1 MPTQPAASDASTT
14 EGDRHGAVLSQ
25 RALNR
30 ALLARQL
37 LLQRAAAPVGEAI
50 ERLVGMQ
57 AQSPNA
63 PYVGLWS
70 RLDGFQ
76 ADDLSRMI
84 ADRSAVRSSLM
95 RTTLHLVTARDCLAL
110 RPLMQPVLERGLWT
124 GSPFGKRIRGVDVDA
139 LVALGRA
146 LLDERP
152 RTVPEL
158 SAALGARWPEH
169 DATALAY
176 AVRYLV
182 PAVQTPPRG
191 IWGASGP
198 AAFASIQGWLGSEL
212 DDAPSAEEMVLR
224 YLAAYGPAS
233 VNDVQA
239 WCWLTRL
246 REVIERLRPRL
257 VTFRDE
263 HGVELF
269 DLPDAPR
276 PDAATPAPP
285 RFLPEYD
292 NALLSHADRSRI
304 IADEHRQRVFT
315 KGALLV
321 DGFVRG
327 AWTLAR
333 KRGEATLRIEI
344 FAPWKG
350 ATAMRWPRRA
360 TGCSPSPSPRR
371 RSTRFHSPALPPA
384 LRESRRAASARSS
397 AHGVTLTG

>member
-1 MPTQPAASDASTT
+1 MLTQPAASDASTT

-30 ALLARQL
+30 ALLARQM
-37 LLQRAAAPVGEAI
+37 LLQRAAAPVGEAL

-84 ADRSAVRSSLM
+84 ADRGAVRSSLM

-191 IWGASGP
+191 IWGAGGP
-198 AAFASIQGWLGSEL
+198 AAFASIQRWLGSEL
-212 DDAPSAEEMVLR
+212 DDAPSSEEMVLR

-257 VTFRDE
+257 ATFRDE
-263 HGVELF
+263 RGVELF

-304 IADEHRQRVFT
+304 IADDHRQRVFT

-327 AWTLAR
+327 AWTLAH
-333 KRGEATLRIEI
+333 KRTTATLRVELFVPLKGRERDEVAEEGERLLT
-344 FAPWKG
+344 FAVGEAP
-350 ATAMRWPRRA
+350 ARA
-360 TGCSPSPSPRR
+360 VAFTGDR
-371 RSTRFHSPALPPA
+371 
-384 LRESRRAASARSS
+384 
-397 AHGVTLTG
+397 